1 MSNYHGE
8 NTMNF
13 CYVYIPTIE
22 FYDYLYQ
29 KVLQGTHIRDN
40 TIILL
45 LRSFIFL
52 GGGNK
57 AFKRNTIFNLTSL

>member
-22 FYDYLYQ
+22 FYDGLYQ
-29 KVLQGTHIRDN
+29 KVLQAQISEIKGKYDN
-40 TIILL
+40 IAVKKFYIS
-45 LRSFIFL
+45 RRW
-52 GGGNK
+52 K
-57 AFKRNTIFNLTSL
+57 

>member
-22 FYDYLYQ
+22 FYDGLYQ
-29 KVLQGTHIRDN
+29 KYYRHKYQRYFARQYDN
-40 TIILL
+40 IAVKKFYIS
-45 LRSFIFL
+45 RRWKQNI
-52 GGGNK
+52 
-57 AFKRNTIFNLTSL
+57 

>member
-13 CYVYIPTIE
+13 CYVYISAIE
-22 FYDYLYQ
+22 FYDGLYQ
-29 KVLQGTHIRDN
+29 KVLQAHISEN
-40 TIILL
+40 TILLL

>member
-22 FYDYLYQ
+22 FYDGLYQ
-29 KVLQGTHIRDN
+29 KVLQGTHIGDN

-57 AFKRNTIFNLTSL
+57 TFKRNTIFNLTSL

>member
-22 FYDYLYQ
+22 LYDGLYQ
-29 KVLQGTHIRDN
+29 KVLQAQI
-40 TIILL
+40 
-45 LRSFIFL
+45 SEIFRPL
-52 GGGNK
+52 V
-57 AFKRNTIFNLTSL
+57 R